1 MPFRE
6 RTIKVL
12 IVDDDEDDY
21 YIINEYLKRIP
32 EAKFIID
39 WCPDY
44 KDAVALLP
52 KRVYDIYLVDY
63 LLGAHT
69 GVDFLKEA
77 HKYGS
82 EEPVIL
88 LTGKG
93 NIKVDIEAM
102 KLGAVDYLIKPEL
115 NVDTIERSMRYAL
128 DRANAI
134 KTIKAS
140 ERKYRALFEQS
151 RDIIF
156 ILDHEFTFID
166 INEAAVSSLGY
177 LQEEL
182 LRLTLFDIVN
192 QPLQQHNIRTSL
204 LEQKDI
210 LDKEIIIETRDG
222 SLITSTITI
231 VVEKDNPSESGIRYH
246 GIIHDITALKKEE
259 KATLQIE
266 KLAAVG
272 RLVRTLAHEVR
283 NPLNNITLSTEQ
295 LKQELD
301 EESLYIDII
310 QRNSRRISD
319 LISELLNTSK
329 PTEIHQEKCVLQ
341 SVLDEVVATS
351 IDRLTLKHIKLQID
365 FPEEELLVEADK
377 SRLVISLLNI
387 VINAIEAMN
396 EHEGVL
402 KLHLFRLNERAVLEI
417 SDNGIGISEEHI
429 LQLFEPY
436 FTQKRNG
443 MGLGLATTLNILQAH
458 HASVDVASAV
468 GKGTTFTIIF
478 PLIL

>member
-21 YIINEYLKRIP
+21 YIIHEYLKRIP
-32 EAKFIID
+32 QAKFIID
-39 WCPDY
+39 WCPGY
-44 KDAVALLP
+44 KDAIALLS
-52 KRVYDIYLVDY
+52 KRTYDIYLVDY
-63 LLGAHT
+63 LLGAYT

-77 HKYGS
+77 RKNRS

-102 KLGAVDYLIKPEL
+102 KLGAVDYLVKPEL
-115 NVDTIERSMRYAL
+115 NVDIIERSMRYAL
-128 DRANAI
+128 DRANAM

-156 ILDHEFTFID
+156 ILDPEFSFID
-166 INEAAVSSLGY
+166 INDAAVSSLGY
-177 LQEEL
+177 RLEEL
-182 LRLTLFDIVN
+182 LQLNLFDFIR
-192 QPLQQHNIRTSL
+192 QPKQQDFIRTCL
-204 LEQKDI
+204 LQQKDI
-210 LDKEIIIETRDG
+210 LDKEIVIETKDG

-231 VVEKDNPSESGIRYH
+231 VIEKDNPSENEIRYH

-266 KLAAVG
+266 KLAALG

-295 LKQELD
+295 LQQELN
-301 EESLYIDII
+301 EESLYVDII
-310 QRNSRRISD
+310 QRNSKRISD

-341 SVLDEVVATS
+341 SVLDEVIATS
-351 IDRLTLKHIKLQID
+351 IDRLTLKHIKLQVD
-365 FPEEELLVEADK
+365 FPKEQLLIEADK
-377 SRLVISLLNI
+377 NRLVIALLNI
-387 VINAIEAMN
+387 VINAVEAMD
-396 EHEGVL
+396 EYEGIL

-417 SDNGIGISEEHI
+417 SDNGAGISEEHI
-429 LQLFEPY
+429 SQLFEPY
-436 FTQKRNG
+436 FTKKRNG

-458 HASVDVASAV
+458 RASIDVVSAV
-468 GKGTTFTIIF
+468 GKGATFTIVF
-478 PLIL
+478 PLVF